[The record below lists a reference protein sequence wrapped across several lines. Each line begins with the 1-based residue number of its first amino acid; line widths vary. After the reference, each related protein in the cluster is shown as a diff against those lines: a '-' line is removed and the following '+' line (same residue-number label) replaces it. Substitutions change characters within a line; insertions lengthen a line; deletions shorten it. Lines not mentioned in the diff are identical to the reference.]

1 MLNGRCKF
9 RGSIPLSC
17 SVIKKIEQLSPT
29 TSPNVAAPDPPIY
42 HMESA
47 LDNLEERK
55 CPPVVAHVFQVIR
68 LDTKKGFTLGA
79 RTNAEKEEWLADIET
94 VINEQ
99 LDIRFRT
106 NKTQQL
112 ISLDAGPSL
121 VSPYR
126 EVAELQS
133 RNRELVEDHNNLQ
146 ELIINLEQLLAAE
159 RTARQDA
166 EKQVADLEK
175 QLQELRQSCF
185 IPKKDKKSHGH
196 GRPRQITS
204 SLPVGRVEQLIL
216 QAEERRKEWEAKEK
230 ERQQILLKYKKRKQ
244 HTQNRTECGEIMR
257 NEVVSKPDA
266 GKDIDNAEHE
276 IVTVTPT
283 LQNVEEASGLP
294 CNEKQQRIAPAV
306 ISTSPSWRG
315 SSQKTRKSSES
326 KRSIRPTAWQRTPPQ
341 VRQHYW
347 QEAGASFGDAPIP
360 KTDMTGKGVSSAEV
374 PPPPAQSTV
383 SSAENRS
390 GGQDIAYAPAIKD
403 IDQQLGNLVDLN
415 PVAPLGED
423 ESVGVIHIG
432 NHNFVISRKYQAVE
446 DELVKLR
453 RHTKLLLTA
462 PVSEDKELR
471 PLSTS
476 PDDRNFESN
485 KELLTEA
492 SCVSLKDMIGGTITK
507 EGLLQKKAQNTWN
520 WNVRHFAVGLTHI
533 AYAKPKPKD
542 DISFKTI
549 SLFHSRVDYCPRQNK
564 FYSFSIKTNHGN
576 VFYFSAKTERE
587 MFAWVDSISN
597 CIRHLPLSKRWRKGK
612 NLDPLVKE
620 KSPQGACSAENST
633 PSSSSTSSFSSRLQ
647 PSTRRDKLPGD
658 GFLGERG
665 KSSRKR
671 HLGTLMKRTG
681 SLYSITPSTENR
693 KEEKEDKEKSKS
705 GDKEKGFIKSSKSSK
720 EGYVK
725 CSISYLHYLKGVD
738 RKSASF
744 RLLAQAQ
751 RTCTESDLENQSLD
765 PKRSEQPSKEQS
777 SATTSPSTS
786 SSDLLLIP
794 HSPGIAR
801 VEKKQDGSII
811 LRTKRAGTVDHN
823 ICYVTC
829 YCVFERGYLWFYES
843 IRVSCNSILCNPSSH
858 VSTKTLK
865 MKDVEP
871 VGGICIS
878 DQDTTI
884 KVVRN
889 IDEVN
894 YEFYIRI
901 TQANVPYNCI
911 LSFHNEDHMVPW
923 VIALHGTS
931 STPAHK

>member
-533 AYAKPKPKD
+533 AYAKPKPKV
-542 DISFKTI
+542 SSNYVVVGLWGWL
-549 SLFHSRVDYCPRQNK
+549 SLYLLLGR
-564 FYSFSIKTNHGN
+564 SFSRMTFLLRQFRFFIVELTIVHD
-576 VFYFSAKTERE
+576 R
-587 MFAWVDSISN
+587 
-597 CIRHLPLSKRWRKGK
+597 
-612 NLDPLVKE
+612 
-620 KSPQGACSAENST
+620 
-633 PSSSSTSSFSSRLQ
+633 TSS
-647 PSTRRDKLPGD
+647 
-658 GFLGERG
+658 
-665 KSSRKR
+665 
-671 HLGTLMKRTG
+671 
-681 SLYSITPSTENR
+681 IA
-693 KEEKEDKEKSKS
+693 
-705 GDKEKGFIKSSKSSK
+705 
-720 EGYVK
+720 
-725 CSISYLHYLKGVD
+725 
-738 RKSASF
+738 SASRQIMEMYF
-744 RLLAQAQ
+744 TSAQ
-751 RTCTESDLENQSLD
+751 RPNGKC
-765 PKRSEQPSKEQS
+765 
-777 SATTSPSTS
+777 
-786 SSDLLLIP
+786 LLGWI
-794 HSPGIAR
+794 
-801 VEKKQDGSII
+801 
-811 LRTKRAGTVDHN
+811 
-823 ICYVTC
+823 
-829 YCVFERGYLWFYES
+829 
-843 IRVSCNSILCNPSSH
+843 VS
-858 VSTKTLK
+858 
-865 MKDVEP
+865 
-871 VGGICIS
+871 
-878 DQDTTI
+878 Q
-884 KVVRN
+884 
-889 IDEVN
+889 
-894 YEFYIRI
+894 
-901 TQANVPYNCI
+901 
-911 LSFHNEDHMVPW
+911 
-923 VIALHGTS
+923 IALDTCL
-931 STPAHK
+931 